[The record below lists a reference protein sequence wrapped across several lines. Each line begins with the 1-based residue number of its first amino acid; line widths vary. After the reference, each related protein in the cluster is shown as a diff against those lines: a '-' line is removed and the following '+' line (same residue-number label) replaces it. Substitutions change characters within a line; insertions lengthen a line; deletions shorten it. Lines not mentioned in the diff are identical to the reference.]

1 MLSQRHESYGFQNFN
16 YQEKI
21 CLNFE
26 FDDVD
31 SWFEEYTTKY
41 TSMDED

>member
-1 MLSQRHESYGFQNFN
+1 MDAEQTAMNHMDSKNFN

-26 FDDVD
+26 IDDAK
-31 SWFEEYTTKY
+31 SWFEEYIT
-41 TSMDED
+41 

>member
-1 MLSQRHESYGFQNFN
+1 MDAEQTAMNHMDSKNFN

-26 FDDVD
+26 IDDTK
-31 SWFEEYTTKY
+31 SWF
-41 TSMDED
+41 